1 MDSLISGNL
10 HDAEL
15 VAVAIARDSWKVRLD
30 FRLESGIQRS
40 VQLDGVVAFRSED
53 LILQNVVSRVL
64 RSSLGD
70 LSRESLDHWLTWV
83 TSLSDAHSW
92 LSGQHK
98 SELFA
103 DCESGALELVVFEP
117 SAGAQVVA
125 LCKRFAI
132 T

>member
-1 MDSLISGNL
+1 MGSSVSESL

-15 VAVAIARDSWKVRLD
+15 VAVAIDRDNWVIRLD
-30 FRLESGIQRS
+30 FRHESGIQRS
-40 VQLDGVVAFRSED
+40 VQLEGIVAFRSED
-53 LILQNVVSRVL
+53 LILQNVVSRLL
-64 RSSLGD
+64 RSSRGD
-70 LSRESLDHWLTWV
+70 LSRESLDRWLTWV

-98 SELFA
+98 SELLA

-125 LCKRFAI
+125 VCKRFVV